1 MEAHIIDIVRFATCL
16 MALITAIAA
25 MIKADD
31 NNAMRRLSAVLAA
44 VLIYF
49 NEQIGAMV
57 YLIIGST
64 IETLIATAGVG
75 FILILAAV
83 IMILPFIAIIRWLTH

>member
-16 MALITAIAA
+16 LTLIIAVVA

-44 VLIYF
+44 VIVYF
-49 NEQIGAMV
+49 NEQIGLMV
-57 YLIIGST
+57 YLLIGSAL
-64 IETLIATAGVG
+64 ETLIAISGVG
-75 FILILAAV
+75 LVLILTIV
-83 IMILPFIAIIRWLTH
+83 IMLLPIIGVIRWLVH

>member
-16 MALITAIAA
+16 LTLIIAVVA

-44 VLIYF
+44 VIVYF
-49 NEQIGAMV
+49 NEQIGLMV
-57 YLIIGST
+57 YLLIGS
-64 IETLIATAGVG
+64 AC
-75 FILILAAV
+75 F
-83 IMILPFIAIIRWLTH
+83 